1 MLTKFRLSSC
11 SVPQNYLCLFLGG
24 FIDNTPLDFY
34 SGKLGRYDKQ
44 SELEGL
50 ESLRETR
57 DGLDDYGQED

>member
-1 MLTKFRLSSC
+1 MFRSSE
-11 SVPQNYLCLFLGG
+11 LFMSFFGG

-57 DGLDDYGQED
+57 DGLEDYGQED

>member
-11 SVPQNYLCLFLGG
+11 SVLQNYLRLFFWGG
-24 FIDNTPLDFY
+24 FIDKTPLDYY

-44 SELEGL
+44 SELQ
-50 ESLRETR
+50 SMRETR